1 MLQIFISIWSWLSD
15 PKNKSLRIL
24 MGVAILI
31 AIILI
36 QCSNNRG
43 LKSELSQQSAETQR
57 VINNFEALSSPLI
70 QYKINDST
78 LIAEKLAVK
87 ITMDELKKNYS
98 DLMIG
103 FEKFK
108 KSNPKVI
115 EKITIINNETIREVP
130 IYVKTDSL
138 GNKKLIFSSD
148 KVFADSNYRKLS
160 GTIPVSTKIFTKN
173 DSTEID
179 AKILGYYTQV
189 YPGLSNFTLE
199 QGIKLKVGLFENPKT
214 KKVTIAA
221 TTSYPGITFT
231 KLDGADIMSDEVSK
245 KATKNFRKTW
255 GIGFNIGYGAVVN
268 LNNFEVFFGPQAGIG
283 IIYTPK
289 LLQWGK

>member
-1 MLQIFISIWSWLSD
+1 MLQIFTGIWSWLTD
-15 PKNKSLRIL
+15 PKNKSIRNLI
-24 MGVAILI
+24 GVAILI
-31 AIILI
+31 AILLME
-36 QCSNNRG
+36 CSNNRG
-43 LKSELSQQSAETQR
+43 LKNELAQQAAETQR
-57 VINNFEALSSPLI
+57 VQNNFEALASPLV

-78 LIAEKLAVK
+78 LRAERLSIK
-87 ITMDELKKNYS
+87 ITMDELEKNYS

-115 EKITIINNETIREVP
+115 EKITVINNETIREVP

-138 GNKKLIFSSD
+138 GNRELVFSSD

-160 GTIPVSTKIFTKN
+160 GIVPVNTKIFTKK

-179 AKILGYYTQV
+179 AKTLGYYTQV
-189 YPGLSNFTLE
+189 YPGLSNFKLE
-199 QGIKLKVGLFENPKT
+199 QGIKLKVGLFEDPKT

-231 KLDGADIMSDEVSK
+231 KLDGADIMSDDISK
-245 KATKNFRKTW
+245 KATRNFRKTW
-255 GIGFNIGYGAVVN
+255 GVGLSLGYSAGVN
-268 LNNFEVFFGPQAGIG
+268 LKTSQVFFGPQVGIG
-283 IIYTPK
+283 LTYTPK